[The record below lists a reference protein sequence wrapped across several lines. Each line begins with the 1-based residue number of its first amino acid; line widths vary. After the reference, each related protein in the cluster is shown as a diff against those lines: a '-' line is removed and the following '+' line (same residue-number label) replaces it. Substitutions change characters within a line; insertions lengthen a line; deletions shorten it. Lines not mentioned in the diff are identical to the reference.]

1 MPPVLGRAGGT
12 ALRRAVAIAANYALK
27 TETVELAGHPITIH
41 AGCTRDS
48 ITDATTIALHPSN
61 WNATAPVASATTI
74 TGILAG
80 WIAAYPRGEVK

>member
-1 MPPVLGRAGGT
+1 M
-12 ALRRAVAIAANYALK
+12 
-27 TETVELAGHPITIH
+27 ELAGRPLVIH
-41 AGCTRDS
+41 AGATRDS

-61 WNATAPVASATTI
+61 WNTTAPVASSSTI